1 MAKVHEEV
9 AVITV
14 SKLIKND
21 EAGDEIITE
30 DIIAALASV
39 AEELLGTGVVV
50 EVNKA

>member
-21 EAGDEIITE
+21 EISDDIITD
-30 DIIAALASV
+30 DIVAALASV
-39 AEELLGTGVVV
+39 AEELLGKGVVV
-50 EVNKA
+50 EVSKA

>member
-21 EAGDEIITE
+21 EIGEEIITD

-39 AEELLGTGVVV
+39 AEELLGKGVVV